1 MFNENHVAGIGQPPA
16 DGQNRLCRAL
26 RCWQAAISVQRL
38 VSHPVKLGV
47 DTFQNREEGHLFGFV
62 EFIERALCNAD
73 RLRQL
78 LYGGFLHPQRDSTM
92 SRFLQQRLAE
102 LLSLVIGKSQGRAPP

>member
-1 MFNENHVAGIGQPPA
+1 MFIESHVASIRQPPA

-47 DTFQNREEGHLFGFV
+47 DTFQNREEGHLLGFV
-62 EFIERALCNAD
+62 EFIKRAFCDTDSLC
-73 RLRQL
+73 QL
-78 LYGGFLHPQRDSTM
+78 IH
-92 SRFLQQRLAE
+92 
-102 LLSLVIGKSQGRAPP
+102 

>member
-1 MFNENHVAGIGQPPA
+1 MFNENHVSGIGQPPA

-47 DTFQNREEGHLFGFV
+47 DTFQNREEGHLLGFE
-62 EFIERALCNAD
+62 EFI
-73 RLRQL
+73 
-78 LYGGFLHPQRDSTM
+78 
-92 SRFLQQRLAE
+92 
-102 LLSLVIGKSQGRAPP
+102 K